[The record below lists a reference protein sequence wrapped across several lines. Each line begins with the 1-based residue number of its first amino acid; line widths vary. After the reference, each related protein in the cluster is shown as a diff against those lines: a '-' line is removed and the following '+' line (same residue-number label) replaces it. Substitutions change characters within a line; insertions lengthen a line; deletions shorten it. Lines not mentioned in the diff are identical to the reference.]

1 MRHNRA
7 DFKNFIRQIA
17 LGLPMVLAS
26 TLCMAADW
34 KLIERFSDIEM
45 FYDAESIKRNRD
57 IVTVK
62 TLVNCFKVRNRGEGD
77 FRSKTTLQ
85 IVDCK
90 NEKVLPKFSS
100 DYREHFAK
108 GGVVDEGLVDASQ
121 VDAKP
126 NTVAGVIHAVVCNLS
141 I

>member
-1 MRHNRA
+1 MLNKHT
-7 DFKNFIRQIA
+7 FIA
-17 LGLPMVLAS
+17 AVLTLS
-26 TLCMAADW
+26 SSLCMASDW
-34 KLIERFSDIEM
+34 KLIERFDDIEM

-57 IVTVK
+57 IVTVT
-62 TLVNCFKVRNRGEGD
+62 TLVNYFKVRNRGDGD
-77 FRSKTTLQ
+77 FLSKATLQ

-126 NTVAGVIHAVVCNLS
+126 NTVAGVIHAVACRLDL
-141 I
+141 